1 VFTAQ
6 YTLSPYIKQTCFVFK
21 GIMVLKY
28 KKKKKFYFEEVHSY
42 AVPPLFNSK
51 IKT

>member
-6 YTLSPYIKQTCFVFK
+6 YTLSPYIKLTLFMFK

-28 KKKKKFYFEEVHSY
+28 KEKNLYFEEMDSY
-42 AVPPLFNSK
+42 TVPSLFKSK